1 MRRKFLFKV
10 HLGPG
15 MLAQGPVGIRRSH
28 LTANRTALYFLSLAL
43 FLGAAGPDAL
53 LAMDAQIVERVEH
66 LRHTGRLEIDAAPIA
81 AIHLIPAFYEARGFT
96 RAWTRP
102 ERIEELLELLA
113 TAPAEGLD
121 PEDYHFSTLKR
132 LQGSRTISPADH
144 DILLTDA
151 LTRYGYHH
159 LFGKVNP
166 QQLDGDWNLSRD
178 MGGMDPAVA
187 IQQAI
192 DSPSLAAF
200 LGKWV
205 DRGRYYER
213 MKQVLAEYHG
223 YQKNGGWPAV
233 SAGETLKPGSE
244 GARVVELRRRLA
256 ATGLLD
262 PAIQDG
268 VRFDENLEQAVKAF
282 QVQHDLDDDAVVGPQ
297 TLTELNVTVEQRLDQ
312 IRVNL
317 ERGRWVLGGMTG
329 VENFVLVNIAGFKA
343 MLVRNGEIVWTTRA
357 QVGKLYR
364 KSPVFT
370 APMKYLVFNPTWT
383 VPPGLLK
390 KDILPQVRKN
400 PGYLADHNMHVID
413 SGGKEIDPATV
424 DWQDFR
430 YSIRQ
435 APGPHNALGLV
446 KFIFP
451 NPHFVFLHDT
461 PHREYFDRDVRTFS
475 SGCIRIENPME
486 FARLLLED
494 QEGWHAEKIQAT
506 VEAEETKTV
515 SLSEPLPVLL
525 LYWTLAVEE
534 EGPARFLQ
542 DVYDRDQSVLDALN
556 APFSVSAPSGL
567 PSWAED

>member
-1 MRRKFLFKV
+1 M
-10 HLGPG
+10 
-15 MLAQGPVGIRRSH
+15 
-28 LTANRTALYFLSLAL
+28 
-43 FLGAAGPDAL
+43 GAAGPDAL
-53 LAMDAQIVERVEH
+53 GAMDAQIRERVEQ
-66 LRHTGRLEIDAAPIA
+66 LRHTKRLEIDRAPIA

-102 ERIEELLELLA
+102 ERIEQFLELLA

-121 PEDYHFSTLKR
+121 PEDYHYSTLKR
-132 LQGSRTISPADH
+132 LQGSRTISAGDH

-166 QQLDGDWNLSRD
+166 HQLDGDWNLSRD
-178 MGGMDPAVA
+178 MGGMDPALT

-192 DSPSLAAF
+192 DSPSLAAS
-200 LGKWV
+200 LGTWV

-213 MKQVLAEYHG
+213 MKQVLAKYHG
-223 YQKNGGWPAV
+223 YQQSGGWPTV

-256 ATGLLD
+256 ATGLPD
-262 PAIQDG
+262 PALQDG
-268 VRFDENLEQAVKAF
+268 ARFDEGLEQAVQAF
-282 QVQHDLDDDAVVGPQ
+282 QVQHGLSDDGVVGPQ
-297 TLTELNVTVEQRLDQ
+297 TLAELNVTVEQRIDQ

-317 ERGRWVLGGMTG
+317 ERARWVLGGMTDKKS
-329 VENFVLVNIAGFKA
+329 FALVNIAGFKA
-343 MLVRNGEIVWTTRA
+343 MLIRNGEIVWSTRA
-357 QVGKLYR
+357 QVGKIYR

-370 APMKYLVFNPTWT
+370 APMKYVVFNPTWT

-390 KDILPQVRKN
+390 KDILPEVRKDQA
-400 PGYLADHNMHVID
+400 YLAEQNLRVID
-413 SGGKEIDPATV
+413 SDGKEIDPATV
-424 DWQDFR
+424 DWQHFR
-430 YSIRQ
+430 YGIRQ
-435 APGPHNALGLV
+435 DPGPHNALGLV

-461 PHREYFDRDVRTFS
+461 PHREHFDDDVRTFS

-486 FARLLLED
+486 FARLLLDD

-506 VEAEETKTV
+506 VEAEKTKTV
-515 SLSEPLPVLL
+515 FLSEPLPVLV
-525 LYWTLAVEE
+525 LYWTLTVEE
-534 EGPARFLQ
+534 EGQARFLQ
-542 DVYDRDQSVLDALN
+542 DVYDRDQAVLDALN
-556 APFSVSAPSGL
+556 APFAISLPSGL